1 MYGKP
6 CPGYRTDTIFRN
18 ETHKVEK
25 LVKKSSQSPEAQ
37 ARPQGGGN
45 PIVWKAP
52 VTSQEV
58 AVARSGS
65 IDSGSHR
72 EPSLSLYKV
81 ADSPWEERAICYFFD
96 QYTTYDGTS
105 NGLTL
110 GVSHLGFL
118 PSLYAYSREQEG
130 QEGSASLC
138 LRQAVDA
145 TAFMALGN
153 ESRVPWLTVKARSN
167 YGKALRGL
175 RQALESRSQ
184 AVKDESLATLALFSL
199 FEDIAGERN
208 GLSSSHRAGFE
219 LLMKLRGASQFGYQR
234 GRDLFNFAYTHTHSE
249 ILALGEK
256 PRFNTDW
263 IIGRLDTSDPVHR
276 LIQSAAKVSQ
286 IFMEATS
293 AQAKPENVD
302 AAQLFTWIDTGA
314 ALDSELSEW
323 SQTLP
328 NEWLPLVVHTPT
340 GEPLVTYQV
349 LFLSVVW
356 NFYRAIRIVLQRL
369 MLELRRIRALFLG
382 PFPDDDHV
390 LEVIQDMITDACRSI
405 PFSLGDIDT
414 LGNPPT
420 PSPSWDGG
428 KPRIRAFHG
437 YSLLWPLWYMLACGM
452 ATPQQE
458 QMIRDALVRVG
469 SMLGIK
475 MALKLA
481 GYSPEDPGFQFVDP
495 IQSFM

>member
-1 MYGKP
+1 MYGRP
-6 CPGYRTDTIFRN
+6 CPGYRSDTIFRN

-25 LVKKSSQSPEAQ
+25 LVRKNSSSPPSDIQPQTGVQMITWKIPETSQSVAA
-37 ARPQGGGN
+37 ARTG
-45 PIVWKAP
+45 
-52 VTSQEV
+52 TSTDT
-58 AVARSGS
+58 GS
-65 IDSGSHR
+65 QQ
-72 EPSLSLYKV
+72 EPSLSLFKV
-81 ADSPWEERAICYFFD
+81 ADSTWEERAICYFFD
-96 QYTTYDGTS
+96 QYTTYDGTNS
-105 NGLTL
+105 GLTI
-110 GVSHLGFL
+110 GISHLGFL
-118 PSLYAYSREQEG
+118 PSLYTFCREQES
-130 QEGSASLC
+130 QEGSASFC
-138 LRQAVDA
+138 LREAVDA

-153 ESRVPWLTVKARSN
+153 ESKVPSLTVKARNN

-175 RQALESRSQ
+175 RQALESRTQ
-184 AVKDESLATLALFSL
+184 AVKDESLATLALLSL

-256 PRFNTDW
+256 PRFSTDW
-263 IIGRLDTSDPVHR
+263 IVEGLDTSDPVHR
-276 LIQSAAKVSQ
+276 LISAASKVSQ

-293 AQAKPENVD
+293 AQAAPENVD
-302 AAQLFTWIDTGA
+302 AVQLFTWIDTGT

-328 NEWLPLVVHTPT
+328 NEWLPLVVHGPT
-340 GEPLVTYQV
+340 GEPLITYQI

-382 PFPDDDHV
+382 PFPDDDAV
-390 LEVIQDMITDACRSI
+390 LEVIQDMIADVCRSI

-420 PSPSWDGG
+420 PLEGG

-437 YSLLWPLWYMLACGM
+437 YSLLWPLWYVLACGL
-452 ATPQQE
+452 ATPE
-458 QMIRDALVRVG
+458 QTQLIRDALMRVG
-469 SMLGIK
+469 FALGIK

-481 GYSPEDPGFQFVDP
+481 EFTPGDLGFQFETP
-495 IQSFM
+495 LESFL